1 MKCTFTFLFLFGLL
15 SSFIYGQN
23 SGTNA
28 LILTIKMKK
37 DFRLILFACVLFL
50 SISAT
55 AQTSS
60 KTSDNLESRFL
71 NPPTSAKPYVWW
83 HWMGSN
89 FSKAGI
95 TKDLEAMKAEGIGGA
110 TIFNLAS
117 AVQESHAPTLNNPW
131 PEQTYR
137 SAAYWEAIRFAA
149 SEAQRLGL
157 EIGLHNTVGYSTTG
171 GPWIDE
177 ERSMQRLV
185 WSDTLI
191 SGGTELNLKLKAP
204 TLIAGEGWGKT
215 GRKISFYKDI
225 VVLAVPAEKK
235 EIATAEVLNLTSH
248 YDAGSGLKWNGPSGK
263 WIIYRIGHASTGR
276 PPHPVPDDVLG
287 KVLEADKMSAEQSAF
302 HWKAVLEPFK
312 ENLSEYLGKS
322 FKHML
327 IDSYEAGN
335 QNWTPGFRDEFIKR
349 KGYDPIPWLASF
361 SLTVGAE
368 NDSKDRRIVGSEEQ
382 TARFDWD
389 YRDVIDQLFYKN
401 GWNIGKKMLNDAKL
415 NLQMEPYGGPF
426 NTPQGVALA
435 DLPMAEFW
443 TAGTAGIYSA
453 VPASARAAGKTVVG
467 AEAFTGRPEVS
478 QFTEDPAFLKPSADE
493 VFASGINRM
502 VLHHWVHQPFDE
514 RYQPGMGM
522 GWWGTHFGR
531 NQTWFEPGKA
541 FFTYLARCQALLQY
555 GEQPADY
562 LCVEKEVDFSDLI
575 SVADFISGKITVK
588 NGKIVLPS
596 GRTYPFIVF
605 SGDGI
610 MLPEVARK
618 IKQLVSEGATIVSAK
633 PAKSPSLKDFPKCD
647 EELKQLTDEVWGTS
661 TSNRYKKGFVFTK
674 LEDAIKKS
682 GLTADFQIENAASPA
697 NIKIAHRHAA
707 DADIYFLSNQSDK
720 AQSISVSFRISGKQ
734 PELWQAEDG
743 SISAAPV
750 WNDKDGRTTVS
761 LNLKEIQSVFVVF
774 RKAASKADH
783 LVSASEKNLNTN
795 WDILTG
801 KSGSHV
807 LCTSEAVSVELVY
820 ASGKQKTVDAKPNAP
835 VELSGSWKVAFAP
848 KTDQMFELVFPELI
862 DFSKH
867 SNTSVNYFAGTATYS
882 KKITIDAASM
892 KAGTILD
899 LGEMNDIAEV
909 RVNGKSAGV
918 VWYPPYRTDI
928 TGLLVTGENDLE
940 ILVTTNWANRLIGDE
955 QETAD
960 FEWGNDRG
968 EKMGRAMLA
977 YPDWFIKNQPRPS
990 QGRKTF
996 SIWYYYRKDSPLKPA
1011 GLVGPVRMVTQSVIK
1026 L

>member
-1 MKCTFTFLFLFGLL
+1 MNTHTYFFILLFFIALFSNFGCKQQESL
-15 SSFIYGQN
+15 SSN
-23 SGTNA
+23 
-28 LILTIKMKK
+28 
-37 DFRLILFACVLFL
+37 
-50 SISAT
+50 
-55 AQTSS
+55 
-60 KTSDNLESRFL
+60 NLETRFL
-71 NPPTSAKPYVWW
+71 NPPTSVKPYVWW

-89 FSKAGI
+89 FSKEGI

-117 AVQESHAPTLNNPW
+117 AVQESHYPTLNNPW

-137 SAAYWEAIRFAA
+137 SPAYWEAIRFAA

-177 ERSMQRLV
+177 EHSMQRLV
-185 WSDTLI
+185 WSDTII
-191 SGGTELNLKLKAP
+191 SGGTEISLKLKAP
-204 TLIAGEGWGKT
+204 KLIADEGWGKT

-235 EIATAEVLNLTSH
+235 EITTSEVLNLSSY
-248 YDAGSGLKWNGPSGK
+248 YDAGNELKWKVPLGK
-263 WIIYRIGHASTGR
+263 WIVYRIGHASTGR

-302 HWKAVLEPFK
+302 HWKSVLDPFK
-312 ENLSEYLGKS
+312 EHLGEYMGKS

-335 QNWTPGFRDEFIKR
+335 QNWTPAFREEFIQR

-361 SLTVGAE
+361 SLTVGTGK
-368 NDSKDRRIVGSEEQ
+368 DSKDRRIVGNEDQ

-389 YRDVIDQLFYKN
+389 YRDVIDQLFYEN
-401 GWNIGKKMLNDAKL
+401 GWNIGKKMLKDAKL
-415 NLQMEPYGGPF
+415 DLQFEPYGGPS

-443 TAGTAGIYSA
+443 TAGIGGINSA
-453 VPASARAAGKTVVG
+453 VPAAARASGKKVVG

-478 QFTEDPAFLKPSADE
+478 QFTEDPAFLKSSADK
-493 VFASGINRM
+493 VFAQGINRM
-502 VLHHWVHQPFDE
+502 ILHHWVHQPFDE

-541 FFTYLARCQALLQY
+541 FFTYLARCQAMLQY

-562 LCVEKEVDFSDLI
+562 LCVDKLQGFADLI
-575 SVADFISGKITVK
+575 SSADFVRQNITVK
-588 NGKIVLPS
+588 NGKLVLPS
-596 GRTYPFIVF
+596 GRIYPFIVF
-605 SGDGI
+605 SDSNL
-610 MLPEVARK
+610 LPETANK
-618 IKQLVSEGATIVSAK
+618 IKKLVTAGATVVSPK
-633 PAKSPSLKDFPKCD
+633 PVKSPSLKNYSECD
-647 EELKQLTDEVWGTS
+647 SELKKIADEVWGTG
-661 TSNRYKKGFVFTK
+661 TSNSYKKGFVFIK
-674 LEDAIKKS
+674 LEDAVQKS
-682 GLTADFQIENAASPA
+682 GLTADFQVEKATTPID
-697 NIKIAHRHAA
+697 IKIAHRHSA
-707 DADIYFLSNQSDK
+707 DADIYFVSNQSEK
-720 AQSISVSFRISGKQ
+720 AQSIAISFRISGKQ
-734 PELWQAEDG
+734 PELWQAENG
-743 SISAAPV
+743 SISNAPV

-761 LNLKEIQSVFVVF
+761 LNLKGIQSLFVVF
-774 RKAASKADH
+774 RKTASKADH
-783 LVSASEKNLNTN
+783 LVSVTAKDSNTN
-795 WDILTG
+795 WNILTN
-801 KSGSHV
+801 KNGSSV
-807 LCTSEAVSVELVY
+807 FRASEAIAAALVY
-820 ASGKQKTVDAKPNAP
+820 ASGKQKTIEVKPNAP

-848 KTDQMFELVFPELI
+848 KTDQKFELDFPELI

-867 SNTSVNYFAGTATYS
+867 SNKSVNYFAGTATYR
-882 KKITIDAASM
+882 KKIAMNAASL
-892 KAGTILD
+892 KERTILD

-909 RVNGKSAGV
+909 CVNGKSAGV
-918 VWYPPYRTDI
+918 LWYPPYRADI
-928 TGLLVTGENDLE
+928 TDLLVAGENDLE

-955 QETAD
+955 QEPAD
-960 FEWGNDRG
+960 FEWGKDRG

-977 YPDWFIKNQPRPS
+977 YPEWFVKNQPRPS

-1011 GLVGPVRMVTQSVIK
+1011 GLVGPVRLVTESEIK
-1026 L
+1026 